1 MSSGFQVRGD
11 QKMTSDRFA
20 ASARPARVVAMP
32 LSSLLALGLL
42 TWPGT
47 AGATSGVPSRL
58 ECSGGVPGCRTAQGA
73 ATPVPADSEVQV
85 TLTCPKDARFFWN
98 WSAEPGRH
106 VQVQFVAAVLDQARQ
121 AIGATFAIQAQSER
135 NPGSARIALGCSG
148 QLPSP
153 RHPYRVLHTAMGW
166 NPHQ

>member
-1 MSSGFQVRGD
+1 
-11 QKMTSDRFA
+11 MTSDRSA
-20 ASARPARVVAMP
+20 ARVGPARFPAIP
-32 LSSLLALGLL
+32 LLPLLALGLL
-42 TWPGT
+42 TWPGA
-47 AGATSGVPSRL
+47 AGATPGVPARL
-58 ECSGGVPGCRTAQGA
+58 ECSGGVPGCRTVPSA

-106 VQVQFVAAVLDQARQ
+106 VQVQFVAAVLNQAQQ
-121 AIGATFAIQAQSER
+121 AIGATFAVQAQSER

-153 RHPYRVLHTAMGW
+153 RHPYRVLHTVMGW